1 MLRVDFIVNDEGVP
15 LVLEG
20 NNLPGFTATSLVP
33 KAAAAAGISFERLT
47 SSMIRAALLRRAENP
62 LNQTARKGSSK
73 SEGQAVNPVLLACNR
88 WLLRAIL
95 LLNAAFLVVLAV
107 QFFHFGIIS
116 WPLYFSALLMLLVEP
131 AVLWLRSLE
140 K

>member
-1 MLRVDFIVNDEGVP
+1 MMRVDFIVNAQGVP

-62 LNQTARKGSSK
+62 AGTALEPYRESGSK
-73 SEGQAVNPVLLACNR
+73 INPLLLTANI
-88 WLLRAIL
+88 WLMRLIL
-95 LLNAAFLVVLAV
+95 LLNAAILVFMGYGLIYS
-107 QFFHFGIIS
+107 GIAA
-116 WPLYFSALLMLLVEP
+116 WPLFVSAALLLVTEP
-131 AVLWLRSLE
+131 VLFWLRSL
-140 K
+140 KK